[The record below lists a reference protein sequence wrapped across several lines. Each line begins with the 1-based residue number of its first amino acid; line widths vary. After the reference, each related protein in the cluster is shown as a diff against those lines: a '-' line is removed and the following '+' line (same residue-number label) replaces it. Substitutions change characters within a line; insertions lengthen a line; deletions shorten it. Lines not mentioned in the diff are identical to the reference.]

1 MIKNVLMITEDFYI
15 EEINLSYSVL
25 ISKIELAERNYR
37 LQEIFDLI
45 ERFQQKFSNIIL
57 QFFDPGI
64 ILNEDHIFSAI
75 YFMVKAFK
83 QGINISNK
91 KNIELLLYL
100 SGNRQIKKALP
111 VVGISETNI
120 KKKELYYCIISSENE
135 IKPINEEILE
145 DLDAKVLDLDINHQT
160 INKFNK
166 IKDHFKISDEELM
179 VVLNSYGIDV
189 PEIKINMKNIED
201 YYYSLMDLVCERMA
215 LLSLDSVKL
224 DLD

>member
-1 MIKNVLMITEDFYI
+1 MIKNGLMITEDFYI

-25 ISKIELAERNYR
+25 ISKVKLAERNYR

-135 IKPINEEILE
+135 IEPINEEILE

-166 IKDHFKISDEELM
+166 IKDYFKISDEELM